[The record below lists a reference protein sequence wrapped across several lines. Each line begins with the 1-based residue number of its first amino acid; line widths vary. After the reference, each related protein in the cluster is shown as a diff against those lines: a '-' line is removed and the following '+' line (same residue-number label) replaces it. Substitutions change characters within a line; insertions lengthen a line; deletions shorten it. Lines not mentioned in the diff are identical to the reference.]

1 MIRCRADPAPA
12 DQESP
17 VIPGERKHRCPDR
30 LRTRHDTM
38 TIDTNDL
45 LNSILASL
53 SRIDYIRPG
62 EIPNIDLYMD
72 QITTFMDTQLASTK
86 RYDEDKIL
94 TKTMINNY
102 TKNNLLPPPIKKKY
116 TKEHVLLLVFIY
128 YFKSFLSIKDIGTIL
143 QPMMDKYCS
152 PDSQLD
158 LSQLY
163 EEICKM
169 EKGRISE
176 VQEGVRKAYQTSTE
190 AFAELE
196 DGEEK
201 EDLQRF
207 AFLCNLSFD
216 VYLKK
221 MIIEKV
227 IDDLSSGD

>member
-1 MIRCRADPAPA
+1 MRIENTYPGFPGRK
-12 DQESP
+12 ESSAALLNQQMKRD
-17 VIPGERKHRCPDR
+17 I
-30 LRTRHDTM
+30 M

-45 LNSILASL
+45 LNSILESL

-72 QITTFMDTQLASTK
+72 QITTFMDTQLSSTK
-86 RYDEDKIL
+86 RYEEDKIL

-102 TKNNLLPPPIKKKY
+102 TKNDLLPPPIKKKY
-116 TKEHVLLLVFIY
+116 TKEHVLLLIFIY

-152 PDSQLD
+152 PESDID
-158 LSQLY
+158 LSQFY

-176 VQEGVRKAYQTSTE
+176 VQESVRKAYQTSTE
-190 AFAELE
+190 AFTDLG

-201 EDLQRF
+201 EKLQLF

-221 MIIEKV
+221 MIIEKI
-227 IDDLSSGD
+227 IDDLASES

>member
-1 MIRCRADPAPA
+1 
-12 DQESP
+12 
-17 VIPGERKHRCPDR
+17 
-30 LRTRHDTM
+30 M

-45 LNSILASL
+45 LNSILESL

-72 QITTFMDTQLASTK
+72 QVTTFMDTHLSSTK

-116 TKEHVLLLVFIY
+116 TKEHVLLLTFIY
-128 YFKSFLSIKDIGTIL
+128 YFKSFLTIKDIGTIL

-152 PDSQLD
+152 PDSDLD
-158 LSQLY
+158 LAQLY

-169 EKGRISE
+169 EKGRIGE
-176 VQEGVRKAYQTSTE
+176 VQEGVRKAYHTSTE
-190 AFAELE
+190 AFADLKDGAEKDELQ
-196 DGEEK
+196 
-201 EDLQRF
+201 LF

-221 MIIEKV
+221 MMIEKI
-227 IDDLSSGD
+227 IDDLASDR